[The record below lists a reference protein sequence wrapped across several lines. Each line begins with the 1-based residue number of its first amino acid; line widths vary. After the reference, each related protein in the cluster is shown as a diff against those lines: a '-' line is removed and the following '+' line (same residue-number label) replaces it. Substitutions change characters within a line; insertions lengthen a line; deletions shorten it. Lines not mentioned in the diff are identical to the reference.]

1 MIHFSLDGE
10 HYEQSL
16 LNEVYDGVFVKE
28 FVLFFGESVLYYM
41 TEQVKGGG
49 EDNGKCLLKLPK
61 CTGRRISWKV

>member
-28 FVLFFGESVLYYM
+28 FVLIFWRVCTLLYDRAG
-41 TEQVKGGG
+41 KGGG

>member
-28 FVLFFGESVLYYM
+28 FVLIFWRSLYF
-41 TEQVKGGG
+41 
-49 EDNGKCLLKLPK
+49 
-61 CTGRRISWKV
+61 II

>member
-28 FVLFFGESVLYYM
+28 FVLFLASLYF
-41 TEQVKGGG
+41 
-49 EDNGKCLLKLPK
+49 
-61 CTGRRISWKV
+61 II